1 MKPTRLIKDV
11 LLVVA
16 AILFVAVM
24 ILLFRP
30 IPASAQSHDPENRWI
45 GQTLRKQINEDHR
58 HVEPRRQE
66 APPRRFYSPPEPH
79 RHATVVVHPETRVHA
94 YVARKGAQESLVRD
108 ALGHIECLPPIE
120 ARSHERQSEDG
131 AWDDAQRSWSNTVR
145 WKYGERFGGLQ
156 NALTIERRCNVSTVS
171 EGVAGKMIEAVRGAV
186 GADDSGRRWRCEMRA
201 SPCVAPVDRDPAIK
215 GDPKQ

>member
-1 MKPTRLIKDV
+1 MNDGTISGGWLIV
-11 LLVVA
+11 AFALGAVTALWVA
-16 AILFVAVM
+16 AA
-24 ILLFRP
+24 
-30 IPASAQSHDPENRWI
+30 PARGQSHDPENRWI
-45 GQTLRKQINEDHR
+45 GQSIRKQLNEDHV
-58 HVEPRRQE
+58 HVEPRRSE
-66 APPRRFYSPPEPH
+66 PSPRRTYSPPEPH

-94 YVARKGAQESLVRD
+94 YVARKGGESLVRD
-108 ALGHIECLPPIE
+108 AMGHIECLPPIE

-186 GADDSGRRWRCEMRA
+186 GADDSGRRWRGCAARGGSIVEA
-201 SPCVAPVDRDPAIK
+201 SCDKRSSARGPYR
-215 GDPKQ
+215 